1 MRKEAHHQHDQPTNV
16 ASCKRVKRDSLKFT
30 THAAVLLLLLL
41 LDDDVVLVR
50 KFNNFVSNLGE
61 LV

>member
-1 MRKEAHHQHDQPTNV
+1 MRKEAHHRQDRQRTNV

-30 THAAVLLLLLL
+30 THAAAAVLRLVG
-41 LDDDVVLVR
+41 VVLVR